1 MSVTMLS
8 VVNELKMKIASLES
22 MIAAASGVVDGV
34 TAATKKRGRP
44 SKAALAAAAAA
55 PPMPE
60 KPKKEMSAGMK
71 AWHDFNS
78 RIDTLLKENEMP
90 FKRVAEAKQFASKLK
105 KEKTI
110 WTDEEILAEREEWA
124 EDHKPVCPTCKED
137 ATETP
142 SEHRDCVRSFVE
154 EYVKAGKGDS
164 TKAIAEWTKVS
175 GIAEMLQ
182 TEEEPAE
189 KKKPGRPKM
198 TDEQKAAAKAA
209 RAAKKADTV
218 TVVDEASVAYEAP
231 VVVSPA
237 KPSKLGP
244 APGAPKK
251 VEGPKIAWAETT
263 KIREIS
269 DDLESVVSAE

>member
-1 MSVTMLS
+1 MLS
-8 VVNELKMKIASLES
+8 VVNELKTKIASLES

-55 PPMPE
+55 PPVPE

-78 RIDTLLKENEMP
+78 RIDMLLKENEMP

-105 KEKTI
+105 KEKPVAD

-124 EDHKPVCPTCKED
+124 EDHKPVCPECKED
-137 ATETP
+137 ATDKP
-142 SEHRDCVRSFVE
+142 SDHRECIRNFADEF
-154 EYVKAGKGDS
+154 VKAGKGDS
-164 TKAIAEWTKVS
+164 TKAIAEWTKLS
-175 GIAEMLQ
+175 GIAELLQ

-218 TVVDEASVAYEAP
+218 TVVNEASVADEAP

-244 APGAPKK
+244 TPGAPKK
-251 VEGPKIAWAETT
+251 AEGPKIAWAETT